1 MASDIEL
8 KIAADV
14 QQAVNGIQSVVQKLD
29 SMQKKT
35 EESRKS
41 FTSLAAAFAVVSS
54 AINTVTGYAGRLVSA
69 FQSVSTAYAVQ
80 EQAERRLQS
89 TLDATQNAIG
99 MSASEL
105 LSMAE
110 ALSEVTT
117 YTDQE
122 IIAVEQMLIATRRI
136 SREVMPEATKAVLD
150 MAAATGDDA
159 AGAAHD
165 LAQALADPAGEIESL
180 KEKGIQ
186 LSEEQRRNIQR
197 VQEQNGVYEAQKLL
211 LKEVAGTY
219 GGMAEAIADTDTGKL
234 TQIRNAWEDIKE
246 GLGEGLLNTIQ
257 PALDA
262 LYASLVKIRDWVD
275 SSNRKAAGS
284 ASIIDILSLGN
295 AGIASYDYSSLTN
308 EDLQNILAGS
318 LYYNLTDEQKS
329 RFNPRIPATMHGI
342 SAQERTLI
350 EDYILPEIARRNASP
365 SVSYG
370 TGAAPGM
377 AGSIQR
383 VVLPSSLG
391 IDTLSETISTAVGAF
406 EDLGLRLERARPYNV
421 QDFLSKNGSL
431 SSSYQIDA
439 INEQIASVQ
448 DYLAAFSGNDEVTKY
463 LKEIN
468 DALVKQKE
476 ALEGAKEGTE
486 EWSETW
492 YKMRDTVQEVASSVF
507 SFFDSSVSL
516 IQQYADNAAAELE
529 ELEDKWDE
537 YFEDLDEKQANQR
550 DSLNAMLASGNISYE
565 DYIDAMND
573 LDEIRAEAE
582 EKRADE
588 EEEAR
593 QKANELGKAAFEA
606 DKANQI
612 AQATANAAL
621 AITNIWASHA
631 GNIPL
636 AATLTALSAA
646 TTGVQIATIAAQ
658 QYTPLAAG
666 GIVTSPTTALI
677 GEGGT
682 PEAILPLNDGN
693 MDRFGLGSAESGV
706 INLTIN
712 IGTVYSKE
720 DLADEIFHGIERAQ
734 RTGSLPNWRYA

>member
-275 SSNRKAAGS
+275 SVLPAMTIHPLPTKTFRISLLVLSTTISRMNRKA
-284 ASIIDILSLGN
+284 
-295 AGIASYDYSSLTN
+295 
-308 EDLQNILAGS
+308 
-318 LYYNLTDEQKS
+318 
-329 RFNPRIPATMHGI
+329 
-342 SAQERTLI
+342 
-350 EDYILPEIARRNASP
+350 
-365 SVSYG
+365 
-370 TGAAPGM
+370 
-377 AGSIQR
+377 GSIR
-383 VVLPSSLG
+383 VFLRRCMESVRRRERLSRIISS
-391 IDTLSETISTAVGAF
+391 
-406 EDLGLRLERARPYNV
+406 RR
-421 QDFLSKNGSL
+421 
-431 SSSYQIDA
+431 
-439 INEQIASVQ
+439 
-448 DYLAAFSGNDEVTKY
+448 
-463 LKEIN
+463 
-468 DALVKQKE
+468 
-476 ALEGAKEGTE
+476 
-486 EWSETW
+486 
-492 YKMRDTVQEVASSVF
+492 
-507 SFFDSSVSL
+507 
-516 IQQYADNAAAELE
+516 
-529 ELEDKWDE
+529 
-537 YFEDLDEKQANQR
+537 
-550 DSLNAMLASGNISYE
+550 
-565 DYIDAMND
+565 
-573 LDEIRAEAE
+573 
-582 EKRADE
+582 
-588 EEEAR
+588 
-593 QKANELGKAAFEA
+593 
-606 DKANQI
+606 
-612 AQATANAAL
+612 
-621 AITNIWASHA
+621 
-631 GNIPL
+631 
-636 AATLTALSAA
+636 
-646 TTGVQIATIAAQ
+646 
-658 QYTPLAAG
+658 
-666 GIVTSPTTALI
+666 
-677 GEGGT
+677 
-682 PEAILPLNDGN
+682 
-693 MDRFGLGSAESGV
+693 
-706 INLTIN
+706 
-712 IGTVYSKE
+712 
-720 DLADEIFHGIERAQ
+720 
-734 RTGSLPNWRYA
+734 